1 MRLDI
6 GLHHLNLVKLDRLEY
21 LVTLLLLNHRLEP
34 LFLAYTGVFGL
45 EVEQV
50 FVLLRLDALVLV
62 ELGWLGC
69 HFFDVV
75 D

>member
-6 GLHHLNLVKLDRLEY
+6 GLHHLNLVKFDRLEY
-21 LVTLLLLNHRLEP
+21 FVTLLLFNHRLEP

-45 EVEQV
+45 EIEQV
-50 FVLLRLDALVLV
+50 FVLFRLDALVLV
-62 ELGWLGC
+62 ELSWLGC

-75 D
+75 Y